1 MPTVTLHTKVYGN
14 FQLKIIEENL
24 KSTLKGLAVETKIC
38 GVTPRGWVQ
47 IAVSGEDEKVAL
59 LHLADEIGLCPTRS
73 EHVEKFSTLKGRITA
88 LNKSNSELYVDI
100 GVFSP
105 NTIDA
110 TIPLNHLQAQLVDG
124 RKTALKKIVELFG
137 FCEQLPL
144 TVKILSI
151 NKEKSHIE
159 ATLSEKQIIQYRSW
173 TKALL
178 DKLTILGA
186 SLSEVKLALKI
197 AKCDRD
203 VVSIKPL
210 GLFEHA
216 MTCKLGTDAAGLIPK
231 IGKNLRNATFSIFNP
246 RRILKFLEDYL
257 IS

>member
-14 FQLKIIEENL
+14 FQLKIVEENL
-24 KSTLKGLAVETKIC
+24 KFTLKGLAVEAKIC

-59 LHLADEIGLCPTRS
+59 LHLADEIGLCPIHLER
-73 EHVEKFSTLKGRITA
+73 VEKFSTVKGHITA

-124 RKTALKKIVELFG
+124 RKVAFKKIVELFG

-144 TVKILSI
+144 TVKIFSI
-151 NKEKSHIE
+151 NGEKRYIE
-159 ATLSEKQIIQYRSW
+159 AVLSEKQIIQYGSW
-173 TKALL
+173 TKSLL
-178 DKLTILGA
+178 DKLIILGA
-186 SLSEVKLALKI
+186 SLYEVKLALKI

-203 VVSIKPL
+203 VVSIEPL
-210 GLFEHA
+210 GLFEYVV
-216 MTCKLGTDAAGLIPK
+216 TCKLGTDAAGLIPK
-231 IGKNLRNATFSIFNP
+231 IGKNLRNATFSVFNP
-246 RRILKFLEDYL
+246 RRILEFLGDHL